1 MTYCEFMKLTEEY
14 WKDKLKDLRM
24 LKKKV
29 RDKNGKI

>member
-29 RDKNGKI
+29 RDKDG